1 MFNYPQYLP
10 LGPNSE
16 NRNLNTMRLET
27 GIRVVLLL
35 VPAFLAG
42 ALTFYAMTLFQHN
55 VRLVGELDDQDAL
68 RSQLQA
74 QQQLNTRQR
83 EDFEGRI
90 QQLQNNLQSAQT
102 QMTNLSAALQEA
114 RELIMPSGQSS
125 PPTQNQQ

>member
-1 MFNYPQYLP
+1 
-10 LGPNSE
+10 
-16 NRNLNTMRLET
+16 MRLET

-35 VPAFLAG
+35 IPAFLAG

-55 VRLVGELDDQDAL
+55 VRLVGELDDQEAL

-90 QQLQNNLQSAQT
+90 QQLQSNLQSAQA

-114 RELIMPSGQSS
+114 RELIIPTIQSTS
-125 PPTQNQQ
+125 PTQNQQ

>member
-1 MFNYPQYLP
+1 
-10 LGPNSE
+10 
-16 NRNLNTMRLET
+16 MRLET

-42 ALTFYAMTLFQHN
+42 ALTYYTMSLFQDN
-55 VRLVGELDDQDAL
+55 VRLVGELDDQEAL
-68 RSQLQA
+68 RNQLQT
-74 QQQLNTRQR
+74 QQQLNSRQR